1 MFSPSSFRHR
11 LSAIGHKL
19 PASFLIA
26 ALAAVALLTWAA
38 VATRPDDRWH
48 VVFLDVGEGD
58 AIFIQT
64 SNGQKVLVD
73 GGSSPATI
81 TNALGRRLPF
91 WDRKLDLVVLT
102 HAHEDH
108 LTGLLEVLQRY
119 QVQQVL
125 EPGYPQTS
133 AMYLQFLQTIQEKRI
148 TYRVARAG
156 QRLDLAG
163 AYLTVLHPGPS
174 FLSSTPSDL
183 NNNSVVLRLV
193 IGKVAILLP
202 GDVDEP
208 AQAAILSRGGELAS
222 TVLKVPHHGSRT
234 ALTADFLPTV
244 SPAVAIVS
252 VGADNTFGH
261 PAPETLEQLRAAG
274 VKVYRTD
281 QNGTIEIITDGT
293 GYTVRTE
300 R

>member
-1 MFSPSSFRHR
+1 MMNWRGLWPR
-11 LSAIGHKL
+11 LVAKL
-19 PASFLIA
+19 PKSFLVIA
-26 ALAAVALLTWAA
+26 LGAIALLIWAA
-38 VATRPDDRWH
+38 VATQPDQRWH
-48 VVFLDVGEGD
+48 IVFLDVGEGD
-58 AIFIQT
+58 AILIQAP
-64 SNGQKVLVD
+64 SGQKVLID
-73 GGSSPATI
+73 GGPSPSTI
-81 TNALGRRLPF
+81 TNALGHRLPF

-108 LTGLLEVLQRY
+108 LTGLLEVLRRY

-125 EPGYPQTS
+125 EPGYPHTS

-148 TYRVARAG
+148 AYRVARAG

-163 AYLTVLHPGPS
+163 AYLTVLHPGTS

-193 IGKVAILLP
+193 IGQVTILLS

-208 AQAAILSRGGELAS
+208 AQAAILSRGGELKS

-234 ALTADFLPTV
+234 ALTADFLQAV
-244 SPAVAIVS
+244 SPAAAIVS
-252 VGADNTFGH
+252 VGADNSFGH
-261 PAPETLEQLRAAG
+261 PAPETLEQLQAAG

-293 GYTVRTE
+293 GYTVRTQ

>member
-1 MFSPSSFRHR
+1 MSSPSSFRHR
-11 LSAIGHKL
+11 LSAIRHL
-19 PASFLIA
+19 PASFLVA
-26 ALAAVALLTWAA
+26 ALAVVALLIWAA
-38 VATRPDDRWH
+38 VATWPDDRWH
-48 VVFLDVGEGD
+48 VFFLDVGEGD

-64 SNGQKVLVD
+64 PSGQKVLID
-73 GGSSPATI
+73 GGPSPAAI
-81 TNALGRRLPF
+81 TDALGRRLPF
-91 WDRKLDLVVLT
+91 WDRKLDLVILT

-108 LTGLLEVLQRY
+108 LNGLLEVLRRY

-125 EPGYPQTS
+125 EPGYPLTS

-148 TYRVARAG
+148 AYRVARAG
-156 QRLDLAG
+156 QRLDLTG

-174 FLSSTPSDL
+174 FLTSTASDL

-193 IGKVAILLP
+193 IGQVAILLT
-202 GDVDEP
+202 GDADEP
-208 AQAAILSRGGELAS
+208 AQSAILSRGGELTS

-234 ALTADFLPTV
+234 ALTADFLPAI

-252 VGADNTFGH
+252 VGADNSFGH

-274 VKVYRTD
+274 VQVYRTD

-293 GYTVRTE
+293 GYTVRTG

>member
-1 MFSPSSFRHR
+1 MSLPNSFRHR
-11 LSAIGHKL
+11 LSAIGHL
-19 PASFLIA
+19 PASFLVA
-26 ALAAVALLTWAA
+26 ALAVVALLIWAA
-38 VATRPDDRWH
+38 VATQPDPRWH

-64 SNGQKVLVD
+64 PSGQKVLID
-73 GGSSPATI
+73 GGPSPATI

-91 WDRKLDLVVLT
+91 WDKKLDLVVLT

-108 LTGLLEVLQRY
+108 LTGLLEVLRRY

-125 EPGYPQTS
+125 EPGYPHTS
-133 AMYLQFLQTIQEKRI
+133 AMYLRFLQTIQEKGI
-148 TYRVARAG
+148 AYRVARAG

-163 AYLTVLHPGPS
+163 AYLTVLHPGDS
-174 FLSSTPSDL
+174 FLSSTASDL

-193 IGKVAILLP
+193 IGQVAVLLP

-208 AQAAILSRGGELAS
+208 AQAAILSRGGELKS
-222 TVLKVPHHGSRT
+222 TVLKVSHNGSRT
-234 ALTADFLPTV
+234 ALTGSFLPAV

-252 VGADNTFGH
+252 VGADNSFGH
-261 PAPETLEQLRAAG
+261 PAPETLAQLRAAG
-274 VKVYRTD
+274 VQVYRTD
-281 QNGTIEIITDGT
+281 QSGTIEIITDGT
-293 GYTVRTE
+293 GYTVRTG

>member
-1 MFSPSSFRHR
+1 VKPR
-11 LSAIGHKL
+11 LVAKL
-19 PASFLIA
+19 PASFLVA
-26 ALAAVALLTWAA
+26 ALAVVALLIWAA

-48 VVFLDVGEGD
+48 VFFLDVGEGD
-58 AIFIQT
+58 AILIQ
-64 SNGQKVLVD
+64 SPSGQKVLID
-73 GGSSPATI
+73 GGPSPAVI
-81 TNALGRRLPF
+81 TDALGRRLPF

-108 LTGLLEVLQRY
+108 LTGLLEVLRRY

-125 EPGYPQTS
+125 EPGYPHTS
-133 AMYLQFLQTIQEKRI
+133 AMYLQFLQTIQEKGI
-148 TYRVARAG
+148 AYRVARAG

-163 AYLTVLHPGPS
+163 AYLTVLHPGDS
-174 FLSSTPSDL
+174 FLSSTASDL

-208 AQAAILSRGGELAS
+208 AQAAILSRRGELKS
-222 TVLKVPHHGSRT
+222 TVLKVSHHGSRT
-234 ALTADFLPTV
+234 ALTGNFLPAI
-244 SPAVAIVS
+244 SPAVAIVC
-252 VGADNTFGH
+252 VGADNRFGH
-261 PAPETLEQLRAAG
+261 PAPETMEQLRAAG
-274 VKVYRTD
+274 VQVYRTD

-293 GYTVRTE
+293 GYTVRTG